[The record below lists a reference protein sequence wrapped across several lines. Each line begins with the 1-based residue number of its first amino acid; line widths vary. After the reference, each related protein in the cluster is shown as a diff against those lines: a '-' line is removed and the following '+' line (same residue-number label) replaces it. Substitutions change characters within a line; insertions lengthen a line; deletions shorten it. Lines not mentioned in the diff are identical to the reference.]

1 MKWVTWLSWAILIL
15 VVSVVGYTQLYGMV
29 HTLLRPA
36 PPTIATFDGVSRTP
50 QKFELPVETIT
61 IGMAGDVLLHD
72 TLNNYADYRPSF
84 EGVREMTN
92 ELDFFIVNLESLAAG
107 EAFGLSGYPNFNST
121 ETILDGIKDLGSDLV
136 MVSNNHTLDKR
147 PAGLQASLANLKE
160 RELPYVGAYSSKED
174 ADQPR
179 IFSVGSVKI
188 GVVSYTYGL
197 NGHRVPSDQPY
208 LVNLIDVAKIQ
219 KDIRELED
227 QVDLTI
233 ALMHW
238 GTEYELNANDEQSYV
253 ATIAHQAGADIIFG
267 GHPHV
272 LQPYEL
278 LETGDQQTHV
288 FYSLGNFFSGQTIE
302 NTNYGGIGV
311 MTFTSDGKQVLSAT
325 PSFYP
330 TEVTFTP
337 ERVVINPMTE
347 TDANRWTSHVGVPKY
362 E

>member
-1 MKWVTWLSWAILIL
+1 MKWVTWLSWAVLIL
-15 VVSVVGYTQLYGMV
+15 VVTVVGYTQLYGV
-29 HTLLRPA
+29 IQTLLK
-36 PPTIATFDGVSRTP
+36 PPPPSITNFDGVSRTA

-72 TLNNYADYRPSF
+72 TLNNYTDYRPSF

-92 ELDFFIVNLESLAAG
+92 ELDFLIVNLESLAAG
-107 EAFGLSGYPNFNST
+107 EEFGLSGYPNFNST
-121 ETILDGIKDLGSDLV
+121 ETIIDGIKDLGSDLV

-160 RELPYVGAYSSKED
+160 RNLPYVGAYTSQQD

-179 IFSVGSVKI
+179 IFSLGSVTI

-197 NGHRVPSDQPY
+197 NGHRVPNDQPY
-208 LVNLIDVAKIQ
+208 LVNLIDVTKIQ
-219 KDIRELED
+219 KDIRDLEE
-227 QVDLTI
+227 QVDITI

-238 GTEYELNANDEQSYV
+238 GTEYELDANEEQRYV
-253 ATIAHQAGADIIFG
+253 ARIAHQAGADILFG

-278 LETGDQQTHV
+278 LETGEQQTHV

-302 NTNYGGIGV
+302 NTNYGGIAV
-311 MTFTSDGKQVLSAT
+311 MTLTSDGKQVLSAT

-337 ERVVINPMTE
+337 GRVVVNPMTE
-347 TDANRWTSHVGVPKY
+347 TDASRWTSHVGVPKY